1 MILSIIITCFNEA
14 RTIKNVIE
22 KLEALDLPVQ
32 KEIIIVDDCS
42 TDGSQNILK
51 FWENKYKIV
60 YHQKN
65 QGKGAALRSGVR
77 EATGDLVVFQDA
89 DLELDPS
96 DLKNFIPP
104 LLENKADMILGS
116 RFLGRKGNYFNKSYL
131 KYYLANKLITWF
143 FNLLFFSRLT
153 DVNCGYKMFKAEVLR
168 SISLAANS
176 FEIEVEILAKV
187 LKKGY
192 YIQEVPVSYMPRKT
206 QEGKKIRLKHA
217 FSMLKTMLKNRF
229 TL

>member
-1 MILSIIITCFNEA
+1 MVLSIIITCFNEA

-22 KLEALDLPVQ
+22 KLETLDLSVQ
-32 KEIIIVDDCS
+32 KEIVVVDDCS

-51 FWENKYKIV
+51 FWENKYQIV

-65 QGKGAALRSGVR
+65 QGKGAALRSGVKV
-77 EATGDLVVFQDA
+77 ATGDLVVFQDA
-89 DLELDPS
+89 DLELDPN
-96 DLKNFIPP
+96 DLKKFILP

-116 RFLGRKGNYFNKSYL
+116 RFLGRHGNYFDKSYL
-131 KYYLANKLITWF
+131 KYYLANKLITTF
-143 FNLLFFSRLT
+143 FNALFFSHLT
-153 DVNCGYKMFKAEVLR
+153 DVNCGYKMFKAEVLKN
-168 SISLAANS
+168 ISLTADS

-187 LKKGY
+187 IKKGY
-192 YIQEVPVSYMPRKT
+192 HIQEIQVSYSPRKT

-229 TL
+229 N